1 MSEATERDV
10 IKAVCCDIPLGEAVL
25 DAYMLPSGEKRIGV
39 ENTGV
44 ALGYSTR
51 FFYQRTKRQS
61 KALKALQGMG
71 FSGEQIWVNIL
82 RQGDDKRGATLAK
95 TISLR
100 DFVKL
105 VTYEATAKR
114 NLNAIILL
122 AAFAETG
129 LERILE
135 DAFAGRAIE
144 FLLEKIVH
152 YSKWTYEDLEEV
164 LQYNREDVRSLYS
177 CGDRELSGR
186 RNPNF

>member
-1 MSEATERDV
+1 MVETAEPDG
-10 IKAVCCDIPLGEAVL
+10 IKAICCNINLGASVL

-51 FFYQRTKRQS
+51 FFFQRTKRQS
-61 KALKALQGMG
+61 KALKALHGMG

-95 TISLR
+95 TVSLR

-105 VTYEATAKR
+105 VAYEATAKR

-135 DAFAGRAIE
+135 DAFAGRSCSNP
-144 FLLEKIVH
+144 LTVGNQK
-152 YSKWTYEDLEEV
+152 
-164 LQYNREDVRSLYS
+164 SL
-177 CGDRELSGR
+177 
-186 RNPNF
+186 

>member
-1 MSEATERDV
+1 
-10 IKAVCCDIPLGEAVL
+10 
-25 DAYMLPSGEKRIGV
+25 
-39 ENTGV
+39 
-44 ALGYSTR
+44 
-51 FFYQRTKRQS
+51 
-61 KALKALQGMG
+61 MG